1 LNEVDLWI
9 GTEERR
15 GLSLRFEKWVRK
27 RQELLKEKK
36 QKTESESSPD

>member
-1 LNEVDLWI
+1 VDPDDLDAVDVWF

-15 GLSLRFEKWVRK
+15 GLSLMFEKWVRK

-36 QKTESESSPD
+36 QNT